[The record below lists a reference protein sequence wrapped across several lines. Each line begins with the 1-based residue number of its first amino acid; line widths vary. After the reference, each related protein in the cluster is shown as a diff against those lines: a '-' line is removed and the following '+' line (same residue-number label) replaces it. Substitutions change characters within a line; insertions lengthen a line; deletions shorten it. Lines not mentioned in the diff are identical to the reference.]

1 MEEITQ
7 IIIENEKLI
16 YSIASKFSKY
26 KDKED
31 LFQVGCIGMIEAYK
45 NYDKNENTK
54 FTTYAYP
61 YIFGQIYKY
70 VNEDNTVKL
79 NRNLISIKSK
89 IEKAVEHLQQKL
101 MHKPTTEEISGFLEI
116 DEEVICQ
123 ILNYKNPYSLDEAY
137 KDELSMY
144 DVLPEKEV
152 DYNTLIALKQEIEKL
167 EEPEKTIM
175 INRYYNDQTQTEIAD
190 KLGITQVDVSRRE
203 TKVLKK
209 LKKILN

>member
-16 YSIASKFSKY
+16 YSIASKFTGY

-45 NYDKNENTK
+45 NYNKNENTK

-70 VNEDNTVKL
+70 VNEDNTIKL
-79 NRNLISIKSK
+79 NRNLITIKNK
-89 IEKAVEHLQQKL
+89 IEKAITYLEQKL
-101 MHKPTTEEISGFLEI
+101 MHKPTTEEISKYLEI
-116 DEEVICQ
+116 DENIVCQ
-123 ILNYKNPYSLDEAY
+123 ILNYKNPYSLDEIY
-137 KDELSMY
+137 KDDLSMHEI
-144 DVLPEKEV
+144 LPDKEL
-152 DYNTLIALKQEIEKL
+152 DYSTLITLKEEIEKL

-175 INRYYNDQTQTEIAD
+175 INRYYNDQTQTKIAST
-190 KLGITQVDVSRRE
+190 LGITQVDVSRKE
-203 TKVLKK
+203 AKVLKK
-209 LKKILN
+209 LKKIFI